1 MIESRNPQAARSG
14 QSGFT
19 LVEMAVALGVTAVV
33 MLGILFLFDFN
44 NKLTRVQANVADM
57 QQSLRI
63 AQYDMVRMARMAG
76 RGGLTLNQGIRI
88 TTADEGA
95 NAYLIPGD
103 ASSPEVLAGTD
114 VLTLRGVFST
124 PVFQVSFTNPL
135 SLRLIGPGVPPAPA
149 TATGGLV
156 EICKL
161 SPTGQVQDLDS
172 IQSQLSR
179 VEAVILVSPLDD
191 RFYKVV
197 ALDPAQTSG
206 ITQTCPTTGPAP
218 GGITLGFKVVSGYDA
233 LSAPPANAQLAL
245 EKVGYVGILEEYR
258 FYVREDYA
266 LKGKPES
273 GLTPVLS
280 RARFYPNTSTP
291 YLNKDNL
298 REDIADGIM
307 DLQMA
312 LGFDVDGDGD
322 VVEKLDKLGEDEWQG
337 NAAGEAAISGG
348 FKDLRISTLVR
359 TNRPDNTYEAPVLP
373 RVEDHVYSL
382 TDTEDRLNGTTARK
396 YRRRLLQTIV
406 NLRNLTT

>member
-1 MIESRNPQAARSG
+1 MIESRNP

-76 RGGLTLNQGIRI
+76 RGGLALNQGVAI
-88 TTADEGA
+88 TTAGDA
-95 NAYLIPGD
+95 TYLIPGG
-103 ASSPEVLAGTD
+103 PKVLAGTD

-124 PVFQVSFTNPL
+124 PVFQISFTNPL
-135 SLRLIGPGVPPAPA
+135 SLRLNPPNPA
-149 TATGGLV
+149 TATSGLV

-161 SPTGQVQDLDS
+161 SPTGQVQDLKSLLDAFNR
-172 IQSQLSR
+172 LAAEPEA
-179 VEAVILVSPLDD
+179 EAVILVSPLDD

-197 ALDPAQTSG
+197 ALDPTQTSEDDA
-206 ITQTCPTTGPAP
+206 QTCPKTGPKP
-218 GGITLGFKVVSGYDA
+218 WSVTLGFKVVGKYDA

-266 LKGKPES
+266 IPGKPES
-273 GLTPVLS
+273 GLAPVLS
-280 RARFYPNTSTP
+280 RARFYPGTTTP
-291 YLNKDNL
+291 YVSPDNPGEDNL
-298 REDIADGIM
+298 RQDIADGVV

-312 LGFDVDGDGD
+312 LGFDVNGDGD
-322 VVEKLDKLGEDEWQG
+322 VVERLDRPGEDEWQG
-337 NAAGEAAISGG
+337 NAAGEAALGGG

-382 TDTEDRLNGTTARK
+382 TDAQDRINGTTARK